1 MSDVRSAYANF
12 VWWAVVYMFFC
23 IIGVMVVVASD
34 STQTYHVAVRTDP
47 YNFSA
52 RLLTVFRL
60 WASWPLALS

>member
-23 IIGVMVVVASD
+23 IIGVVVVWASD

-47 YNFSA
+47 LSLA
-52 RLLTVFRL
+52 VRLLTVSRL
-60 WASWPLALS
+60 WASWRLASF